1 MLFMVG
7 WVLLNTLHHPAPGIG
22 LTEFIYL
29 EQQIKSNT
37 FDFWFW
43 LIEIF
48 FRILSILKA
57 VHTGSS
63 KSSIFFPIGTLLKPK
78 EQKGMNAEG
87 ETSPRWFMICTGWLT
102 TS

>member
-1 MLFMVG
+1 MVD
-7 WVLLNTLHHPAPGIG
+7 WVLNTLHHPAPGIR

-29 EQQIKSNT
+29 ERHIKRLA
-37 FDFWFW
+37 FDLLFW

-48 FRILSILKA
+48 FKILFILKA

-63 KSSIFFPIGTLLKPK
+63 KRSIFFPIGTLLKPK

-87 ETSPRWFMICTGWLT
+87 EISPRWFMICTGWLT